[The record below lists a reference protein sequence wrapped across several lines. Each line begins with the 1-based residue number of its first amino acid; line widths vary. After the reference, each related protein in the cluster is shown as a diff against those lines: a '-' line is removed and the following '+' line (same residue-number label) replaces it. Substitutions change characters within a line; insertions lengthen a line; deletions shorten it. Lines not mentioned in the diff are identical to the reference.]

1 MSTAYNI
8 RLTEQSV
15 LFLLNNLHVGSYAGR
30 WSGNTVTLY
39 TGHELETVDT
49 VDEDIA
55 DNLGLPCTLT
65 IDRHGN
71 VTCTVDQ

>member
-1 MSTAYNI
+1 MSATYGI
-8 RLTEQSV
+8 SLTEQPV
-15 LFLLNNLHVGSYAGR
+15 LFLLNNLNVGSYTGR

-39 TGHELETVDT
+39 TGHELETVDI
-49 VDEDIA
+49 VDHDIA